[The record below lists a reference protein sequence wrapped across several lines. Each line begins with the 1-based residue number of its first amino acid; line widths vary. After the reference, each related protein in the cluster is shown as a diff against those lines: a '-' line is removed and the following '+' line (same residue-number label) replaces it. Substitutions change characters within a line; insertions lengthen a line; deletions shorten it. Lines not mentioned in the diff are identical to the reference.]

1 MIIRNRKNN
10 ISFKSQ
16 LIAGIGF
23 VILVL
28 AFVVTPHLSWAQT
41 TGYIFTEIHPS
52 GWSWSRATDITDSG
66 MVLGYGYRGGN
77 QKGFLYSGGTY
88 TELIPS
94 ISTPPPP
101 SGIEWQVSEYD
112 FFDINNSGAVVG
124 TAMWSSPSPEDPMD
138 YFNYSKG
145 FLYSAGTYTELIPPG
160 YSMSS
165 VSRINDNGVIIGYAE
180 RTSSTGELV
189 QSPFVYSGG
198 TYTMLSPPPAPY
210 SAFSPYDINNN
221 GDVVGRGF
229 ILSGPSV
236 EGEGLGIYNI
246 STGTYTFTEPL
257 PSTTSIAPYEIN
269 DNGVVVGT
277 MYNPVNNPGA
287 TAGFLYS
294 GGIYTELMLP
304 GMDETN
310 FYAINNSGTAVGGG
324 STWDEDM
331 ISYTTKGFLYS
342 EGTYTELLPSG
353 MTGSVVY
360 DINNSG
366 TIVGYAW
373 ASPEKGF
380 MVSVAPEPISS
391 ILFMTGGALLAG
403 RQYLKKRRRV

>member
-1 MIIRNRKNN
+1 
-10 ISFKSQ
+10 
-16 LIAGIGF
+16 
-23 VILVL
+23 
-28 AFVVTPHLSWAQT
+28 
-41 TGYIFTEIHPS
+41 
-52 GWSWSRATDITDSG
+52 
-66 MVLGYGYRGGN
+66 
-77 QKGFLYSGGTY
+77 
-88 TELIPS
+88 
-94 ISTPPPP
+94 
-101 SGIEWQVSEYD
+101 
-112 FFDINNSGAVVG
+112 
-124 TAMWSSPSPEDPMD
+124 
-138 YFNYSKG
+138 
-145 FLYSAGTYTELIPPG
+145 
-160 YSMSS
+160 
-165 VSRINDNGVIIGYAE
+165 
-180 RTSSTGELV
+180 
-189 QSPFVYSGG
+189 
-198 TYTMLSPPPAPY
+198 MLSPPPAPY

-257 PSTTSIAPYEIN
+257 PSTTSITPYEIN
-269 DNGVVVGT
+269 DNGVVLGT

-294 GGIYTELMLP
+294 GGTYTELMLP

-310 FYAINNSGTAVGGG
+310 LYAINNSGTAVGAGY
-324 STWDEDM
+324 TWDEDM
-331 ISYTTKGFLYS
+331 MSYTTKGFLYS

-403 RQYLKKRRRV
+403 RQYLKKRKRG